1 MNDPLPGDLL
11 IASPQMGDWFQ
22 RAVVLVIEHTDEG
35 ASGLV
40 LNRPSDATVGEAA
53 PELATLIG
61 DEHVVHVGGPV
72 SPTAVTAIGEHLDP
86 ADSAKLVVGAAGM
99 VDLANPPELA
109 RLRVFAGYAGWSQGQ
124 LDEEVESEAWIVET
138 ARPEDLFEDEGDLWS
153 LVLRR
158 KGGEFALL
166 AQMPAD
172 PSVN

>member
-1 MNDPLPGDLL
+1 MNDPLTGDLL

-53 PELATLIG
+53 PELGTLIG
-61 DEHVVHVGGPV
+61 DEHVMHVGGPV
-72 SPTAVTAIGEHLDP
+72 APTAVTAIGEHLDP
-86 ADSAKLVVGAAGM
+86 ADSSKLVVGAAGM
-99 VDLANPPELA
+99 VDLAKPPELG

-124 LDEEVESEAWIVET
+124 LDEEVAAEAWIVET

-153 LVLRR
+153 RVLRR